1 MLNIYSRG
9 SGPYCDGMPRR
20 NFLQLGAM
28 GLGGLTLAGLLRSEA
43 EAATSEGGAARPSSH
58 KAVIN
63 IHLSGGPSHQD
74 MFDLKPDAPREFRGE
89 FNPIKTNVSG
99 IEICEHMPRLAQMA
113 DKYAIIRSL
122 VGSFDDHSNFHTQTG
137 YGRDN
142 LRNVGGR
149 PSIGSI
155 VSRMQ
160 GPTGTGAPPYIAYN
174 DGHEGY
180 LGPSHK
186 AYRPQGGSDLRLV
199 GGMTEDRL
207 SSRTSLLTSLDNI
220 RRDLDS
226 SGKMSALDSFTQ
238 RAVGVVTSGQVA
250 DALDLNKEDQKVR
263 EQYGKDE
270 GRLFLTARRLIEAGV
285 RVVSFDWGG
294 WDTHGDNFNQ
304 LRRQLPK
311 LDVAMSALLKD
322 LSDRGMD
329 KDVTVMMWG
338 EFGRTPRVN
347 PGAGRDHWSRVAMA
361 FMAGGG
367 MRLGQVIGSSSAY
380 AEEARDRP
388 VHLQEVF
395 ATMYHNM
402 GIPVH
407 RAQLQDPAGRPQY
420 LLDKREPIRELV

>member
-1 MLNIYSRG
+1 MLNIYSRR
-9 SGPYCDGMPRR
+9 SGNYCDGLPRR

-28 GLGGLTLAGLLRSEA
+28 GVGGLTLASLLRSEA
-43 EAATSEGGAARPSSH
+43 EAATSETAPQRSTH

-63 IHLSGGPSHQD
+63 IHLGGGPSHQD
-74 MFDLKPDAPREFRGE
+74 MFDLKPNAPREFRGE
-89 FNPIKTNVSG
+89 FNPIKTNVPG
-99 IEICEHMPRLAQMA
+99 IEICEHMPLLAQMA

-122 VGSFDDHSNFHTQTG
+122 VGSFDDHSNHHTQTG
-137 YGRDN
+137 YGREN

-149 PSIGSI
+149 PSIGSV
-155 VSRMQ
+155 VSKIQ
-160 GPTGTGAPPYIAYN
+160 GPTNGGAPPYIAYN
-174 DGHEGY
+174 EGHEGY

-186 AYRPQGGSDLRLV
+186 PYRPQGGGDLKLV
-199 GGMTEDRL
+199 GGMTEERL
-207 SSRTSLLTSLDNI
+207 NSRTSLLSSLDTI

-226 SGKMSALDSFTQ
+226 SGKMNAFDSFTQ

-263 EQYGKDE
+263 ERYGKEE
-270 GRLFLTARRLIEAGV
+270 GRLFLTARRLVQAGV

-294 WDTHGDNFNQ
+294 WDTHGDNFKQ

-311 LDVAMSALLKD
+311 LDVALSALLQD
-322 LSDRGMD
+322 LSDTGMD

-347 PGAGRDHWSRVAMA
+347 AGAGRDHWSRVAMG

-367 MRLGQVIGSSSAY
+367 MKLGQVIGSSSAN

-388 VHLQEVF
+388 VQLQEVF
-395 ATMYHNM
+395 ATLYHNM

-407 RAQLQDPAGRPQY
+407 KTQLVDTAGRPQY
-420 LLDKREPIRELV
+420 LVDKREPIRELV